1 MSNRR
6 NPVGARRDTVFMAI
20 STAPSI
26 NNTPVGPSMVPIPYP
41 TVQDL
46 GNSIDTAK
54 TVNFNGKPAYLL
66 DRTTQGGCIGDAPG
80 TGRGV
85 KSGTVGGEVRP
96 VAGSKTVRIEGKQVV
111 RSGDPCTM
119 NGGNNPGV
127 YVACCPPNAN
137 VKPAS
142 AVTSSSPPV
151 HQGEKNFSPQ
161 VMDALRQ
168 AGANVGDAIAS
179 PLEGIKGALKGL
191 VNTIPET
198 AEILIKGAAEHQAQ
212 ELNDAANLHM
222 VLGKRKLAASFAEA
236 AKSTRASADAIELP
250 KLVLTN
256 SAQEGGNLVAVI
268 VQLFAAGVG
277 VAKFATKGASK
288 LLMKSNAALPKTAS
302 KTNGDGVRILRSTS
316 ETRSVKVKDFLEKK
330 WGKDAVDDALAS
342 KRSDPK
348 LDALLTDDEYIS
360 IQAYTSNLYREI
372 NPALR
377 AGNLGE
383 WAPVVDEATEGLAKM
398 RADGYRFKGRVRRD
412 ATFDLKQIDDLFP
425 ENGYFQDR
433 AFVSSSKDVDGVF
446 LGNTEI
452 QIFSENGVDVRSLSQ
467 YDEEE
472 EVLFSPGTKF
482 KVTSRIID
490 PKNKQHVIVLREIK

>member
-1 MSNRR
+1 MSNH
-6 NPVGARRDTVFMAI
+6 NPVGARKDTAFKAI

-26 NNTPVGPSMVPIPYP
+26 NMTPVGPSMVPIPYP

-46 GNSIDTAK
+46 GNSINTAK

-66 DRTTQGGCIGDAPG
+66 DLTTQDRCTGDEAG
-80 TGRGV
+80 TGKGV
-85 KSGTVGGEVRP
+85 RSGTVGGEVKP
-96 VAGSKTVRIEGKQVV
+96 VAGSRTVRIEGKHVV
-111 RSGDPCTM
+111 RHGDPCTM

-127 YVACCPPNAN
+127 YVACSPPTAHE
-137 VKPAS
+137 KPAS
-142 AVTSSSPPV
+142 AGTSSSPPV
-151 HQGEKNFSPQ
+151 DQGEKNYSSQ
-161 VMDALRQ
+161 VVDALRQ
-168 AGANVGDAIAS
+168 AGANVADAIAS
-179 PLEGIKGALKGL
+179 PLEGVKGALKGL
-191 VNTIPET
+191 ANTIPET
-198 AEILIKGAAEHQAQ
+198 AEILIKGAADQQAQ
-212 ELNDAANLHM
+212 ELNEAASLQM
-222 VLGKRKLAASFAEA
+222 ALGKRKLAASFSEVAQ
-236 AKSTRASADAIELP
+236 STHASANAIELP

-256 SAQEGGNLVAVI
+256 SAQEGGNLVAII

-288 LLMKSNAALPKTAS
+288 LLNQGNAALPKTAS
-302 KTNGDGVRILRSTS
+302 TGDGVRILRSTS
-316 ETRSVKVKDFLEKK
+316 KARSVKVQDFLEKK
-330 WGKDAVDDALAS
+330 WGKDAVDDALES
-342 KRSDPK
+342 KRSDPR

-372 NPALR
+372 NPTLR

-398 RADGYRFKGRVRRD
+398 RGQGYLFKGRVRRD
-412 ATFDLKQIDDLFP
+412 ATFDLKQIDELFP
-425 ENGYFQDR
+425 EDGYFQDK

-446 LGNTEI
+446 SGNTEI

-467 YDEEE
+467 YGNEK

-490 PKNKQHVIVLREIK
+490 PKNKHHVIVLREIE